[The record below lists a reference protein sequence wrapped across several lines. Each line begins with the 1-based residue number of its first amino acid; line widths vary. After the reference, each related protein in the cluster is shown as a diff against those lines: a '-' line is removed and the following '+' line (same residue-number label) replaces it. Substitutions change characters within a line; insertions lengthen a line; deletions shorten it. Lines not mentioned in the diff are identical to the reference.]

1 MTNEE
6 RQKQEPRAS
15 SELLEA
21 SDKLATLY
29 ASKELID
36 RAVDLTGRTLSD
48 NDDSYRYL
56 GNCSLLVKDLAKA
69 ASLPEDQRGPSE
81 VETLCKQREEAILRW
96 LREAKVWPQDSSIG
110 QPGYWLGEEHLEQA
124 AILFRGGPA
133 NEPRPSSALL
143 EAAKA
148 TVEGLGLPE
157 HLRYGEWLTTTL
169 GKLYLAI
176 KAEEARGTEPR
187 ASSPLLEAVLNIH
200 KLDSLLND
208 ALNEQVRRAQEGK

>member
-1 MTNEE
+1 MTNMTNEE
-6 RQKQEPRAS
+6 QQKHEAAIQAWHGKVANALAAVDIGYVRDRGTPGDRAFEELFRLADDAVKLARRAPRPEPKPGPRA
-15 SELLEA
+15 
-21 SDKLATLY
+21 
-29 ASKELID
+29 
-36 RAVDLTGRTLSD
+36 
-48 NDDSYRYL
+48 
-56 GNCSLLVKDLAKA
+56 
-69 ASLPEDQRGPSE
+69 PSE
-81 VETLCKQREEAILRW
+81 VEQLLTNAEREEAILRW